1 MKSAEEK
8 GERRGAGCG
17 GGLEVIRVRQR
28 EGAITQKRRTKRNRR
43 WEEENRRTDEREG
56 VGAGGLVSR

>member
-1 MKSAEEK
+1 MM
-8 GERRGAGCG
+8 R
-17 GGLEVIRVRQR
+17 IRVRQR
-28 EGAITQKRRTKRNRR
+28 EGAITQKRRTKRTRR